1 MNKRSNYVGRRR
13 YFIYFLIFLMCTINY
28 ADRSAL
34 SVGIPKISAEF
45 HLSSV
50 DQGWLLS
57 SYLWTYVLCLVPS
70 ALAVDKWGSKRMA
83 TFSVACWSLATMMT
97 GMVWNFGSLIVAR
110 LLLGVTELP
119 CFPIGHRA
127 IREWAPASERGL
139 ASTVFTSGILAGIA
153 FGALLSGW
161 LISLLGWRICF
172 LIFGAMGFVWLAVWM
187 VVFKDPSQVRWLH
200 QSEREKVLSSRA
212 FDKSPKDERISI
224 RVLLS
229 QKSMWELIIAQVC
242 GNYTNVF
249 FLTWLPS
256 YLSRTRHISILHSGV
271 DTALCYA
278 VACVGTILLGWV
290 SDRVLLRFGS
300 PFGGRRYIVAILLL
314 GSAAMAFA
322 PELNSQSALLF
333 LLTFSLI
340 CMQSSLANNQALAS
354 DLLRD
359 GQAIGTTIGLLFV
372 FANAIAIAAPVAT
385 GFIVQSTGSFMIAFE
400 IAASLT
406 FIGALA
412 VLFMTRQNIVA
423 YFDKVIREEIKPMV
437 RAPRYSE

>member
-229 QKSMWELIIAQVC
+229 QKSMWGTHNRPGLRKLYERIFPDLASLLPEQDPPYLDPAFRGRYGSMLRRRLCRYDFTRMGFGSGAAALWIALRWSALYRGDIAARLGSHGLRAGTQLAERASV
-242 GNYTNVF
+242 
-249 FLTWLPS
+249 PS
-256 YLSRTRHISILHSGV
+256 HLLVDLH
-271 DTALCYA
+271 AK
-278 VACVGTILLGWV
+278 LLG
-290 SDRVLLRFGS
+290 
-300 PFGGRRYIVAILLL
+300 
-314 GSAAMAFA
+314 
-322 PELNSQSALLF
+322 
-333 LLTFSLI
+333 
-340 CMQSSLANNQALAS
+340 
-354 DLLRD
+354 
-359 GQAIGTTIGLLFV
+359 
-372 FANAIAIAAPVAT
+372 
-385 GFIVQSTGSFMIAFE
+385 
-400 IAASLT
+400 
-406 FIGALA
+406 
-412 VLFMTRQNIVA
+412 
-423 YFDKVIREEIKPMV
+423 K
-437 RAPRYSE
+437 